1 MNKYIG
7 PIVIGF
13 VVAFVVAFG
22 MSALFAAIHAPG
34 PGLSLFFGLFVGGFT
49 AYILANLAGN
59 RKVVTAD
66 GAQLSQALA
75 MSAPADKALVYV
87 YRQGFVG
94 MAAGLN
100 VSVDGKTVAQLTSPR
115 FTVVTVTPGAHSL
128 SAAFGGLAGPQNKVA
143 SQAFNAEPGGVYAF
157 RLTLSMGMMQNSI
170 EIAPMPDLAPVKT
183 ALGGMKMTAPEL
195 AEV

>member
-22 MSALFAAIHAPG
+22 ASAAFAAIGSPSR
-34 PGLSLFFGLFVGGFT
+34 GLSTYLGLFVGGFT

-59 RKVVTAD
+59 RKVATAD
-66 GAQLSQALA
+66 AGQVGQALE
-75 MSAPADKALVYV
+75 MSAPADKALVFV

-115 FTVVTVTPGAHSL
+115 FTVVTLAPGAHTL
-128 SAAFGGLAGPQNKVA
+128 SAGFGGLAGPQNKVA
-143 SQAFNAEPGGVYAF
+143 TETFTAAAGGVYAF
-157 RLTLSMGMMQNSI
+157 RLTLSMGMLQNSI
-170 EIAPMPDLAPVKT
+170 QIAPMADLSSVKR
-183 ALGGMKMTAPEL
+183 AISGMKMTVPEL
-195 AEV
+195 AQI